1 MSSSLDTSKDFF
13 KHVFNMNEDSKK
25 DMMNIIQYAMLS
37 IIPIVTLNKAMSKYV
52 PEAEESKSSMELSAE
67 VVLQTTV
74 MFIGLLLIHRMNT
87 FIPTF
92 SGEKYPEFNII
103 YIVLAVLMITLSL
116 QTKLGEKV
124 SILSERVMQLWEGRE
139 GLTSQPAKTGNN
151 NVKVSQPLSGN
162 NNNNNNNINYQ
173 QHMPQH
179 QSPQVHVCADNMAMN
194 STPISQLPIN
204 PMNTPPT
211 TQTTTIANNMM
222 SNSNNMQ
229 SNNMQMPMQE
239 GFEPVAAN
247 DGGAG
252 MFSSW

>member
-1 MSSSLDTSKDFF
+1 MSSSLDTSKDFL

-25 DMMNIIQYAMLS
+25 DMMNIVQYAVLS
-37 IIPIVTLNKAMSKYV
+37 VIPIVLLNKSMSKYV
-52 PEAEESKSSMELSAE
+52 PEAEESKSSMELGAE
-67 VVLQTTV
+67 VVLQIIV
-74 MFIGLLLIHRMNT
+74 MFIGLLLIHRINT

-92 SGEKYPEFNII
+92 SGDKYPEFNIV
-103 YIVLAVLMITLSL
+103 YIILAVLMITLSL

-139 GLTSQPAKTGNN
+139 GLTSQPAKAGNNTN
-151 NVKVSQPLSGN
+151 NVKVSQPIAGN
-162 NNNNNNNINYQ
+162 NNHQ

-179 QSPQVHVCADNMAMN
+179 QAPQVHVCADNMAMN
-194 STPISQLPIN
+194 STPISQLPMN

-222 SNSNNMQ
+222 ANNNQMQ

-239 GFEPVAAN
+239 AFEPVAAN

>member
-1 MSSSLDTSKDFF
+1 MSSLDTSKDFF
-13 KHVFNMNEDSKK
+13 KHVFNMNEDSKS
-25 DMMNIIQYAMLS
+25 DMMNIVQYAVLS
-37 IIPIVTLNKAMSKYV
+37 VTPVVLLNKSMSKYV
-52 PEAEESKSSMELSAE
+52 PEADESKGSVELGAE
-67 VVLQTTV
+67 IVLQVIV
-74 MFIGLLLIHRMNT
+74 MFIGLLLIHRINT

-103 YIVLAVLMITLSL
+103 YIILAVLMITLSL

-139 GLTSQPAKTGNN
+139 GLTSQPAKTGNI
-151 NVKVSQPLSGN
+151 NVKVSQPLS
-162 NNNNNNNINYQ
+162 Q
-173 QHMPQH
+173 QQQQH

-194 STPISQLPIN
+194 STPISQLPMN

-222 SNSNNMQ
+222 ANNVQ
-229 SNNMQMPMQE
+229 SNQMQIPMQE
-239 GFEPVAAN
+239 PSEPMAAN

-252 MFSSW
+252 MFSAW

>member
-1 MSSSLDTSKDFF
+1 MSSLDTSKDFF
-13 KHVFNMNEDSKK
+13 KHVFNMNEDSKS
-25 DMMNIIQYAMLS
+25 DMMNIVQYAVLS
-37 IIPIVTLNKAMSKYV
+37 VTPVVLLNKTMSKYV
-52 PEAEESKSSMELSAE
+52 PEADESKGSVEIGAE
-67 VVLQTTV
+67 VVLQVIV
-74 MFIGLLLIHRMNT
+74 MFIGLLLIHRINT

-92 SGEKYPEFNII
+92 SGEKYPEFNIV
-103 YIVLAVLMITLSL
+103 YIILAVLMITLSL

-139 GLTSQPAKTGNN
+139 GLTSQPAKAGNN
-151 NVKVSQPLSGN
+151 NVKVSQPLAQQ
-162 NNNNNNNINYQ
+162 Q

-179 QSPQVHVCADNMAMN
+179 QLPQVHVCADNMAMN
-194 STPISQLPIN
+194 STPISQLPMN

-222 SNSNNMQ
+222 ANNVQ
-229 SNNMQMPMQE
+229 SHQMQMPMQDV
-239 GFEPVAAN
+239 FEPVAAN